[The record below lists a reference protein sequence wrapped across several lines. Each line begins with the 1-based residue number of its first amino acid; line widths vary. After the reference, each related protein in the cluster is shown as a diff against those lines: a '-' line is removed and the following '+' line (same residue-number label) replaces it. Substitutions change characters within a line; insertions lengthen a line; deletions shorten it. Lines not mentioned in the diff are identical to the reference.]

1 MARELAARRSTS
13 VTDAVRQALRAEL
26 ERAGCESEAQAVR
39 VRKQRVREL
48 LERFS
53 RLPWPEGV
61 TSKELQDALYDDHG
75 LPV

>member
-1 MARELAARRSTS
+1 MDMNIKDPEVHAMA
-13 VTDAVRQALRAEL
+13 
-26 ERAGCESEAQAVR
+26 
-39 VRKQRVREL
+39 REL

-61 TSKELQDALYDDHG
+61 TSKELQDSLYDERG